1 MYAPEMETI
10 PDAEREWESI
20 PLVSYRRA
28 IAAAYYEAEERLD
41 VRFLWTRGPVSFFRV
56 NWWRLGVSGASEIT
70 RSAFVSV
77 ERSDEGLRVR
87 DMTASKAA

>member
-1 MYAPEMETI
+1 MYAPELDNL
-10 PDAEREWESI
+10 PDTELDWEMI

-28 IAAAYYEAEERLD
+28 IADAYYEAEERLD

-56 NWWRLGVSGASEIT
+56 NWWRATANGTNEIM

-77 ERSDEGLRVR
+77 ERADEGLQVR
-87 DMTASKAA
+87 DLSTSKAA